1 MKWVFMLKR
10 EQEKEREREREEK
23 RVYKLRK
30 GMQVV
35 LDLLG
40 LFFPSFPNESHNT
53 YKVGEGGRER
63 KREREREGPQK
74 KWVTQTHPS

>member
-35 LDLLG
+35 LDL
-40 LFFPSFPNESHNT
+40 FA
-53 YKVGEGGRER
+53 
-63 KREREREGPQK
+63 
-74 KWVTQTHPS
+74 